1 LRKTITHIPF
11 FWSKPYM
18 RMVKL
23 FGLVVVGALLV
34 ATPVL
39 AQDKQGGA
47 EAGKQVA
54 SGPSSVSFGG
64 SGLAAGL
71 GMGLAVIGA
80 GIGMGKLGAAA
91 FESMARQ
98 PEAVAPIRGAMI
110 VIAAMLEGATLAA
123 VLFSFLVGV
132 IKGTF

>member
-1 LRKTITHIPF
+1 
-11 FWSKPYM
+11 M

-23 FGLVVVGALLV
+23 LGLVVVALLIF
-34 ATPVL
+34 ASPIL
-39 AQDKQGGA
+39 AQEKGPNS
-47 EAGKQVA
+47 VA
-54 SGPSSVSFGG
+54 FSG

-80 GIGMGKLGAAA
+80 GIGMGRLGAAA

-123 VLFSFLVGV
+123 VIFSFLVGV